1 MKLKVKQQNMD
12 GDSLR
17 RPSSSNDQQSG
28 ETSGSQN
35 GGTNGSQNGGT
46 NGSQSGGTSGID
58 INTGDLSDIYG
69 GQDGTYNTIG
79 GRIIGVV
86 SYLCYGAAVIVLI
99 TKGVQFMQKAP
110 EAKAEAKKELV
121 SYAIGAFIL
130 FGIGGIIRIIGEIAK
145 NSLF

>member
-1 MKLKVKQQNMD
+1 MD

-35 GGTNGSQNGGT
+35 GGTS
-46 NGSQSGGTSGID
+46 GSQSGGTSGID